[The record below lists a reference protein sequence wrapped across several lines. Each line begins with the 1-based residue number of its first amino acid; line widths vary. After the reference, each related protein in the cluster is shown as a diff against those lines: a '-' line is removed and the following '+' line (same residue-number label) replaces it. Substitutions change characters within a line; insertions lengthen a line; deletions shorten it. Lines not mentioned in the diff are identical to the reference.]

1 MTRRNLLPIAWILGG
16 IVAGFLVGAL
26 LGVGRSEPAAATPDD
41 PAPTVTI
48 TAAPTVVEVPVEVE
62 PAVCFDAIQIAY
74 DGFAAFR
81 AALHSTGDERASY
94 LSTLDELRPQWQVAA
109 QTCEEMTW

>member
-26 LGVGRSEPAAATPDD
+26 LGVGRSEPAAATLDR
-41 PAPTVTI
+41 APTVTV

-62 PAVCFDAIQIAY
+62 PAVCYEAIQIAY

-81 AALHSTGDERASY
+81 AALHSTGDEQAGY
-94 LSTLDELRPQWQVAA
+94 LATLDQLRPQWQTAA
-109 QTCEEMTW
+109 ETCEEKVQ